1 MRRRGDNLR
10 AAPAAIFPTTAF
22 APITAF
28 ALITVFSLTAVFAA
42 PAAALEIKRSV
53 LADGAVLLV
62 SEQHQLPMVTMTIAF
77 DAGARRDPEGK
88 GGLASLTASSLTLGT
103 KELSAAQFNQKVDF
117 MGSSISIGAGA
128 DYAQA
133 SFTSLKKYQDATL
146 GLLAAALTEPA
157 LSDAEITR
165 KRDERVAGIKAQEE
179 QPDYVAGV
187 TFRKALYGNAPY
199 GHPSEGTAESVAKLA
214 PQDVRDFYHAHYK
227 AGSAVIAV
235 VGDVKADEVKAKLEK
250 ALDALKGTVPAQAAP
265 PAPSVAPGIHPTLVD
280 RSVVQATIILGSGG
294 VARANPDYYRL
305 QVMNYILGGGGFA
318 SRLMKIVRSKK
329 GLAYGISSGFD
340 AGKFPGSFA
349 VDTQTKNKSTNEAL
363 QLIVEQLRD
372 IQKHPVSDAELSS
385 AKKYLIGSFPLKLDR
400 QSSIASFILQVELYG
415 LGLDY
420 AERYPKLIG
429 AVTREDV
436 QRVAQKYLHP
446 DALILVAVTNQAEAA
461 IDVANLNRVAEG
473 SPAGAPASSTPGA
486 SEAAQ
491 PAPGG

>member
-1 MRRRGDNLR
+1 MRRRGDALR
-10 AAPAAIFPTTAF
+10 AALAGALLIAAF
-22 APITAF
+22 AP
-28 ALITVFSLTAVFAA
+28 

-53 LADGAVLLV
+53 LPDGAVLLV

-88 GGLASLTASSLTLGT
+88 AGLASLTASSLTLGT

-133 SFTSLKKYQDATL
+133 SFTSLKKYEDATL

-165 KRDERVAGIKAQEE
+165 KRGERLADIKAQEE
-179 QPDYVAGV
+179 QPNYVAGV
-187 TFRKALYGNAPY
+187 TFHKALYGSAPY
-199 GHPSEGTAESVAKLA
+199 GHPSEGTAESMAKLTPA
-214 PQDVRDFYHAHYK
+214 DVRDFYHAHYK
-227 AGSAVIAV
+227 IGSAVISV
-235 VGDVKADEVKAKLEK
+235 VGDVRADEVKAKLEK
-250 ALDALKGTVPAQAAP
+250 ALDALKGTVAPQAEP
-265 PAPSVAPGIHPTLVD
+265 PAPGVAPGIHPTLVD
-280 RSVVQATIILGSGG
+280 RSVVKATIILGSGG
-294 VARANPDYYRL
+294 IARSNPDYYRL

-318 SRLMKIVRSKK
+318 SRLMKIVRIKN

-349 VDTQTKNKSTNEAL
+349 VNTQTKNKSTNEAL

-372 IQKHPVSDAELSS
+372 IQEHPVSDAELAS
-385 AKKYLIGSFPLKLDR
+385 ARKYLIGSFPLKLDR

-420 AERYPKLIG
+420 ADRYPKLIG
-429 AVTREDV
+429 AVTKDDI

-446 DALILVAVTNQAEAA
+446 DALVLVAVANQSEAA
-461 IDVANLNRVAEG
+461 INVANLKRVAEG
-473 SPAGAPASSTPGA
+473 SPLSAPASGAPGGA
-486 SEAAQ
+486 TQAAQ